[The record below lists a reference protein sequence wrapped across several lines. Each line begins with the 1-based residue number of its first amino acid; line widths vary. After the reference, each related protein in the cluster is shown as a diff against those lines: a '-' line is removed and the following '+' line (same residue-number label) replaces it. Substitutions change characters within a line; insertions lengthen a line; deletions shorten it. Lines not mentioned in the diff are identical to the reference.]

1 MAHHKSSHHKQAA
14 HHMEKAAHHHEKAK
28 MHMEKV
34 NMHKGE
40 PKETHI
46 GKLKRRAGAK

>member
-1 MAHHKSSHHKQAA
+1 MKGHKSMHHAKAA

-28 MHMEKV
+28 HHMEKAKK
-34 NMHKGE
+34 ME

-46 GKLKRRAGAK
+46 GKLKGRAGCK